1 MPATYLRSAGSG
13 RWTGSVVRPWRLTL
27 LVAGLSMFG
36 PLSIDAILPAFP
48 AMGAGLGADKLA
60 MQQTISVYLISYALM
75 SMVHGPLSDAMG
87 RRRVLIGGLMMFVLA
102 SVGCAHSARTD
113 QLLAFSALPGLLAGV
128 GLVSGCGVC
137 RSTQPGALA
146 QGT

>member
-1 MPATYLRSAGSG
+1 MNRLPTKSKRTDTLFSLHDALPISA
-13 RWTGSVVRPWRLTL
+13 V
-27 LVAGLSMFG
+27 
-36 PLSIDAILPAFP
+36 P

-102 SVGCAHSARTD
+102 SVGCALSARD
-113 QLLAFSALPGLLAGV
+113 
-128 GLVSGCGVC
+128 
-137 RSTQPGALA
+137 RKSTRLNSSH
-146 QGT
+146 

>member
-1 MPATYLRSAGSG
+1 
-13 RWTGSVVRPWRLTL
+13 
-27 LVAGLSMFG
+27 MFG

-87 RRRVLIGGLMMFVLA
+87 RRRVLIGGLMMLVLA
-102 SVGCAHSARTD
+102 SVGCALSERLGP
-113 QLLAFSALPGLLAGV
+113 LLAVSALQGMSAGG
-128 GLVSGCGVC
+128 GLVVGRGVI
-137 RSTQPGALA
+137 RGPRPGNRKRV
-146 QGT
+146 G